1 MKNMQNHYVNGIDAR
16 SLMAKI
22 PLFMKLCSFLLLINV
37 SVAFA
42 SASNSRISLSSES
55 IMQSGI
61 TVTGTV
67 VDTEGLTMPGVNIIV
82 KGTTTG
88 VITDIDGNFRISV
101 PDKNSVLVFS
111 FVGYTAQDIVVG
123 NQTNIKVT
131 LQADALE
138 LEDVVVVGYG
148 VQKKKLVT
156 GATSQVKGEDIT
168 KLNTVNAL
176 GALASQTP
184 GVNITSVSGMPGEGF
199 KVAVRGLGTVGN
211 SEPLYIIDGV
221 TGGDINSLNPADI
234 ESIDILKDA
243 ASAAIYGARAANG
256 VVLVT
261 TKQGRTG
268 KLDITLDTY
277 VGWQNV
283 YKKPELL
290 NAQQYVEIMNEAYA
304 YDNKTLDWANLVPD
318 WDRIQNGWEGPQ
330 WFESALNKNALIRN
344 HSLNISGGSERS
356 VFSMGISNTSQEGTI
371 GKPVAP
377 VYERTTV
384 RINSEHTL
392 YKHNDLD
399 ILKFGENINF
409 HAGSKNGIAIGNMD
423 SNSIYRLLNTYPVFD
438 IYDAAGNYTTAI
450 PLNSSRANP
459 IGMMD
464 YEHGQNETK
473 TYGLHANAY
482 LVLQPIKNLKFR
494 SSFGVR
500 YLQNNYRKFA
510 PVYNLSSDNFRNE
523 NEVQQQMTTRMNWM
537 IENTINY
544 TFSAG
549 RNNFDILLG
558 QSVENNGLGM
568 SMNGSNKNS
577 LFNDFE
583 HAYLDNTK
591 VILAG
596 STTLGGAPI
605 TPHKMASFFGRV
617 NYDYN
622 EKYMLTF
629 VMRADGSSNFKSGKR
644 WGYFPSV
651 SAGWVLTNES
661 FMEGITSFMDFFK
674 LRASWGQNGNQSIDG
689 FQYLSTIDFN
699 ARYFFGTDKGAIT
712 TGAYPDILAN
722 EDVTWETSEQI
733 NVGFDARFLRSRLGV
748 TFDYYVK
755 NTKDW
760 LLKAPALTSYGA
772 GAPYINGGDVQNK
785 GIELG
790 LTWRDQVGDFSYGL
804 SYNIAHN
811 KNEVTKINNS
821 EQIIYGST
829 GTLFRNSDEMYRA
842 QVGYPI
848 GFFYGYK
855 TAGVFQNQAQID
867 AYKGAKYD
875 NVQPGD
881 LIFVDTNHD
890 NKIDSKD
897 RTMIGNPYPKVNMGF
912 NVNMEYK
919 GFDLNIATVAVLGNQ
934 IAQSYRNYKD
944 EPLDNYT
951 TEIYGRWHGDGTSN
965 TLPRL
970 TSTSHLNWQNI
981 SDIYIKDG
989 DYFRIQNLAIGYD
1002 FMKLF
1007 PQMFLEKA
1015 RLYFAVQ
1022 NLLTITGYSGMDPE
1036 VGYGDGKSWASGIDI
1051 GSYPSPRTIIIGF
1064 NLKF

>member
-1 MKNMQNHYVNGIDAR
+1 
-16 SLMAKI
+16 MAGI
-22 PLFMKLCSFLLLINV
+22 PLFMKLCSFLLWMNV
-37 SVAFA
+37 GLAA
-42 SASNSRISLSSES
+42 AGT
-55 IMQSGI
+55 MQAGI
-61 TVTGTV
+61 PVTGTV
-67 VDTEGLTMPGVNIIV
+67 MDTDGLTMPGVNIVV

-88 VITDIDGNFRISV
+88 VVSDIDGNFAITV
-101 PDKNSVLVFS
+101 PGKGAVLTFS
-111 FVGYTAQDIVVG
+111 FVGYLTQEITVG
-123 NQTNIKVT
+123 NKSTLNVVLQTN
-131 LQADALE
+131 ALE

-156 GATSQVKGEDIT
+156 GATSQVKGDDIT

-184 GVNITSVSGMPGEGF
+184 GVNITSLSGMPGEGF
-199 KVAVRGLGTVGN
+199 KVAIRGLGTVGD

-221 TGGDINSLNPADI
+221 TGGDINSLNPSDI

-261 TKQGRTG
+261 TKQGRSG
-268 KLDITLDTY
+268 KVSVSLDTY

-283 YKKPELL
+283 YKKPDLL
-290 NAQQYVEIMNEAYA
+290 NARQYVEIINEAYA
-304 YDNKTLDWANLVPD
+304 NDRRTLDWPSLVPD
-318 WDRIQNGWEGPQ
+318 WNRIQNGWEGPQ

-344 HSLNISGGSERS
+344 HALNISGGSERS
-356 VFSMGISNTSQEGTI
+356 VFSIGISNTSQEGII
-371 GKPVAP
+371 GQPVTP
-377 VYERTTV
+377 TYDRTTV
-384 RINSEHTL
+384 RMNSEHTL
-392 YKHNDLD
+392 YKHHDLEV
-399 ILKFGENINF
+399 LKFGENINF
-409 HAGSKNGIAIGNMD
+409 HAGSKQGIGIGNMD
-423 SNSIYRLLNTYPVFD
+423 SNSIYRLMNTYPVFD
-438 IYDAAGNYTTAI
+438 VYDAAGNYTSAI
-450 PLNSSRANP
+450 PLNNSTANP
-459 IGMMD
+459 IGVMD

-482 LVLQPIKNLKFR
+482 LVLQPVKNLKFR

-500 YLQNNYRKFA
+500 YSQNNYRRFV

-523 NEVQQQMTTRMNWM
+523 NEVQQRMSTRMNWM
-537 IENTINY
+537 IENTVNY
-544 TFSAG
+544 SFSAS

-558 QSVENNGLGM
+558 QSVENNGMGM
-568 SMNGSNKNS
+568 SLNGSNKNS

-583 HAYLDNTK
+583 HAYLDNAK

-605 TPHKMASFFGRV
+605 APHKMASFFGRI
-617 NYDYN
+617 NYDYK
-622 EKYMLTF
+622 ETYMLTF
-629 VMRADGSSNFKSGKR
+629 VMRADGSSNFKRGNR

-651 SAGWVLTNES
+651 SAGWVLTNEP
-661 FMEGITSFMDFFK
+661 FMKAAAPVMDFFK
-674 LRASWGQNGNQSIDG
+674 VRASWGQNGNQSIDG

-699 ARYFFGTDKGAIT
+699 ARYFFGTDKGAIS

-722 EDVTWETSEQI
+722 EEVTWETSEQF
-733 NVGFDARFLRSRLGV
+733 NAGFDARFLGSRLGV
-748 TFDYYVK
+748 AFDYYVK

-760 LLKAPALTSYGA
+760 LLRAPALTSYGA

-785 GIELG
+785 GVEVA
-790 LTWRDQVGDFSYGL
+790 LTWKDQAGDFSYGL
-804 SYNIAHN
+804 GYTISHN

-867 AYKGAKYD
+867 AYPGPKYD
-875 NVQPGD
+875 NTQPGD

-912 NVNMEYK
+912 NVNLEYK
-919 GFDLNIATVAVLGNQ
+919 GFDMNIATVAVLGRQ

-951 TEIYGRWHGDGTSN
+951 TGIYDRWHGEGTSN

-981 SDIYIKDG
+981 SDIYIKNG
-989 DYFRIQNLAIGYD
+989 DYFRIQNLAVGYD
-1002 FMKLF
+1002 FKRLF
-1007 PQMFLEKA
+1007 PQLFLEKA

-1022 NLLTITGYSGMDPE
+1022 NLLTISGYSGMDPE
-1036 VGYGDGKSWASGIDI
+1036 VGYGDGKGWASGIDI
-1051 GSYPSPRTIIIGF
+1051 GSYPSPRTVIVGF